1 MENLYRIHDNI
12 LLSLNYNTRTIKPL
26 FKYENNNYI
35 QYLNNDTE
43 NDNDEEL
50 CSTVWFNKFI
60 SIDKKLNRYWNS
72 NQNLINT
79 NDLIK
84 INSWDQIQCEL
95 LLQQGFKWD
104 NVFGILI
111 VLKDSQTNI
120 IYKSRLLINSDFNLN
135 YKNEMI
141 NGTFWASSIKF
152 WIPNILLLE
161 QSVSCAVEII
171 KFDDIH
177 NDNTLLIYP
186 NEYES
191 LIPDM
196 PLSDKINVSLNWNE
210 SLMLEIEPTS
220 LLPEYTV
227 EQILKWNFSIS
238 EINNLNIEHLIKFK
252 SDNDGN
258 YSELLVS
265 NNIYPTNKIV
275 IGLPIIV
282 SNENQLI
289 EVTTYFRIN
298 GLLATRYKTIIWN
311 YFESLNSYMSKYI
324 STINENTQLNT
335 VEVIEQVNIENNLID
350 TIKDLKIS
358 KISVPTYIQVITDK
372 NIILAENK
380 NIAFTEIDF
389 QSYLKCYFDDNEN
402 SDKNIYVLSEKT
414 IENKIYFDINEISS
428 KMEENNLATINYK
441 LFRYSDNK
449 LVLSG
454 IFTK

>member
-1 MENLYRIHDNI
+1 
-12 LLSLNYNTRTIKPL
+12 
-26 FKYENNNYI
+26 
-35 QYLNNDTE
+35 
-43 NDNDEEL
+43 
-50 CSTVWFNKFI
+50 
-60 SIDKKLNRYWNS
+60 
-72 NQNLINT
+72 
-79 NDLIK
+79 
-84 INSWDQIQCEL
+84 
-95 LLQQGFKWD
+95 
-104 NVFGILI
+104 
-111 VLKDSQTNI
+111 
-120 IYKSRLLINSDFNLN
+120 
-135 YKNEMI
+135 MI